1 MGKWARPVSRHGARK
16 KCMVR
21 KSKAV
26 PRTPS
31 LATVVQS
38 LHLPGYGGQVLERLR
53 ASGAPCVLVLLTWL
67 IKRTC
72 KLAPKVDHLELFAGC
87 QSITRAYL
95 QLGKVAVPLE
105 IKLDPV
111 WGDILGARGREFALS
126 SYCLSPDLYTRV
138 MYARDYVNMM
148 MEDCFL
154 LRSHFLSP
162 LLPSF
167 HHD

>member
-1 MGKWARPVSRHGARK
+1 MSSSNGKILV
-16 KCMVR
+16 CFE
-21 KSKAV
+21 
-26 PRTPS
+26 
-31 LATVVQS
+31 LVQW
-38 LHLPGYGGQVLERLR
+38 Q
-53 ASGAPCVLVLLTWL
+53 
-67 IKRTC
+67 
-72 KLAPKVDHLELFAGC
+72 
-87 QSITRAYL
+87 
-95 QLGKVAVPLE
+95 PLE
-105 IKLDPV
+105 YKALF
-111 WGDILGARGREFALS
+111 DILGARGREFALS